1 MMTCL
6 RCDGLLVREY
16 LLNLREGS
24 WPAFMGRGD

>member
-24 WPAFMGRGD
+24 CPAFMGRGD